1 MTKRVIAYVRVSTE
15 GQVKDGYGLEAQE
28 RDIRVYCAKNDM
40 ELMKVYREEGVSGA
54 KEDRPVFNKSLYGE
68 AQNPPVEGIVV
79 AKNDRVARDINI
91 YYYYKMLLKK
101 KDIELISVA
110 EDFGE
115 FGVMAR
121 FLEAFTMCVAEM
133 ERDNIKKRT
142 SAGRSMKIGRGG
154 FAGGRVPYGYDNVE
168 KELRVN
174 EEEAKVVRE
183 IFELRGKGWKL
194 REIAELM
201 NLRGIKSKSGKEFT
215 IVTVQNV
222 LKNEFIYKGKLKYD
236 KSVYEGVH
244 EAIL

>member
-1 MTKRVIAYVRVSTE
+1 MTKRVIAYVSVSTE

-54 KEDRPVFNKSLYGE
+54 KEDRPVFNKILYGE

-101 KDIELISVA
+101 MDIELISVA

>member
-1 MTKRVIAYVRVSTE
+1 MTKRVIGYVRVSTE
-15 GQVKDGYGLEAQE
+15 GQVDKYGLEAQE
-28 RDIRVYCAKNDM
+28 KDIRVYCAKNDM
-40 ELMKVYREEGVSGA
+40 ELMKIYREEGVSGA
-54 KEDRPVFNKSLYGE
+54 KEDRPVFNKILYGE

-110 EDFGE
+110 EDFGD

-133 ERDNIKKRT
+133 ERDNIKNRT
-142 SAGRSMKIGRGG
+142 SAGRKMKIGRGG
-154 FAGGRVPYGYDNVE
+154 FAGGRVPYGYDNVD

-183 IFELRGKGWKL
+183 IFKLRGDGWKL

-201 NLRGIKSKSGKEFT
+201 NLRGVKSKSGKEFT
-215 IVTVQNV
+215 VVTVQNV
-222 LKNEFIYKGKLKYD
+222 LKNEFIYKGQLKYD
-236 KSVYEGVH
+236 KNVYAGVH
-244 EAIL
+244 ESIL

>member
-54 KEDRPVFNKSLYGE
+54 KEDRPVFNKILYGE

-101 KDIELISVA
+101 KEIELISVA

-154 FAGGRVPYGYDNVE
+154 FAGGRVPYGYDNIE

-222 LKNEFIYKGKLKYD
+222 LKNEFIYRGKLKYD

>member
-54 KEDRPVFNKSLYGE
+54 KEDRPVFNKILYGE